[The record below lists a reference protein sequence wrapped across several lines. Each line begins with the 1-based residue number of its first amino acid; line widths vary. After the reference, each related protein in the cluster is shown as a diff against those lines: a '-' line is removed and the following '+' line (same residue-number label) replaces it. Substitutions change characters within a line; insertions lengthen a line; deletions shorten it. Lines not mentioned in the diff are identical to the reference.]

1 MGNSNQ
7 TNQDYLI
14 YQNYIKKIIDFNS
27 DKELIAL
34 REQYN
39 RPSFFEIISKQR
51 SETTYSSLLKW
62 LFQIENPHLET
73 ASSIMMLL
81 DILLHRSIKQE
92 QEKLKQEQEQEKEKL
107 IDEDLQT
114 AILSRKLKIQNIK
127 VETEKSVGQLA
138 EALNKDNTDLDD
150 KILNGIKRY
159 CKDRI
164 DIFIECKAIITND
177 DVEDTKPLQIIIENK
192 IDSAEGGPHENKKIP
207 SELKEFFKKKQTCR
221 YYCGTHRKDI
231 YQIYVYLTPDEN
243 NECEDEHF
251 IKITYQ
257 DILDRI
263 ILPLLNLSSI
273 SARDI
278 FLLEEFKNELM
289 FPNLDNIR
297 ERSSIAISEETTKTI
312 TEVWKKHKEL
322 IIDSIIAYSESK
334 YWVIKDTYYVRLP
347 KEKDKKG
354 EAVKKEIK
362 GKSEKLLRPFYLENE
377 KIISA
382 FMDAIEQGEREKIE
396 CFFEIKEKKHR
407 TKYTIYYDGER
418 YGKSDMN
425 NFETVYHIVKLWAEE
440 HKNELPSDSDR
451 ILNKLREKF
460 PLKLNKY
467 YAQGKW
473 FKNLIYKY
481 REDGKY
487 EFDGSEISGGEATN
501 WDFYKPN
508 PTQGNSQPEKGSFE
522 VNGTK
527 ITLLKMWREE
537 GVESVIKHAIETLHM
552 GNKLEIVRI
561 K

>member
-1 MGNSNQ
+1 MENSNQ
-7 TNQDYLI
+7 TNQDCLTN
-14 YQNYIKKIIDFNS
+14 QNYPKKIIEFNS

-62 LFQIENPHLET
+62 LFQIKNPHIET
-73 ASSIMMLL
+73 ASPIMMLL

-92 QEKLKQEQEQEKEKL
+92 QEKL
-107 IDEDLQT
+107 IASDLQT
-114 AILSRKLKIQNIK
+114 AILSRKLKIQNLK
-127 VETEKSVGQLA
+127 VETEKPVRQIA
-138 EALNKDNTDLDD
+138 EALNKDNTNLDD

-192 IDSAEGGPHENKKIP
+192 IDSDEGGPHEKKKIP
-207 SELKEFFKKKQTCR
+207 SELKEYFEKKQTCR
-221 YYCGTHRKDI
+221 YYRCTHRKDI

-251 IKITYQ
+251 IRITYQ

-263 ILPLLNLSSI
+263 IHPLLSLSSI

-312 TEVWKKHKEL
+312 TEAWKKHKEL
-322 IIDSIIAYSESK
+322 IIDSIIAYSEYK
-334 YWVIKDTYYVRLP
+334 YWVIKDTDTYYVRLP
-347 KEKDKKG
+347 KEKKG
-354 EAVKKEIK
+354 EAVQKEIDEDSK
-362 GKSEKLLRPFYLENE
+362 KLLRPFYVENE
-377 KIISA
+377 KFISA

-396 CFFEIKEKKHR
+396 CFFDIKEKKHR

-425 NFETVYHIVKLWAEE
+425 NFETVYHIIKLWAEE
-440 HKNELPSDSDR
+440 CKNELPSDSDS
-451 ILNKLREKF
+451 ILNKLRETF

-467 YAQGKW
+467 YAHGKW

-487 EFDGSEISGGEATN
+487 EFDGSDETILGGEATN